1 MEEKKYRLNI
11 DPRILELLGPN
22 LYTNIYYILA
32 ELIANAYDAD
42 ANNVYIISDKDSII
56 VEDDGIGMSYKK
68 KEVDKFLRVAA
79 ISRTND
85 SDSFSS
91 KYHRAKMGRK
101 GVGKLAALSI
111 SENVEIMTVSN
122 GEKSGFILSRHPNEN
137 NELTPIPDADIKFR
151 KISSH
156 GTAIVM
162 KNPQYRLHNTL
173 DAIKHNLTK
182 IFPLVSN
189 DFKIHITIGTQNIEI
204 SDFDKN
210 IMDDL
215 CSIITLGDRFKDLS
229 NLVPSI
235 YPDKKNELIISRPA
249 KEISATLKDNNG
261 DEHEYTVKIEGWI
274 GTYKTTRGRKLK
286 PSDFP
291 DNFISLFANNKMGEF
306 NILPSVGQNK
316 LAEVYVVGQLHAD
329 IFELSELPDMALS
342 NRQGYKSD
350 DERYILVRDYIRNE
364 LLPEVLKQRS
374 IYTDRRKKDKE
385 EQNEKKMLENEKKL
399 KEEVDK
405 FREAAIQTA
414 VKEISKFGNSPTQN
428 NMETAIKNSFN
439 VNAPKLGIK
448 GIVDSQKKK
457 ILISQTEPDKPVAD
471 ILYQMLIYNGIPSE
485 DILYSNCDD
494 EAARIPEGEKIYE
507 YLRKFFVD
515 TYSTQKIYVL
525 FVTSMNTR
533 NSWGAI
539 TEVGAAWITQ
549 IKHKIFNVHPFRPE
563 HPLDDESEWQITNRD
578 DKGDLSLTRKEADKF
593 CVKVENVC
601 KDLGYKNKT
610 RSENISRLGTL
621 IAIV

>member
-1 MEEKKYRLNI
+1 M
-11 DPRILELLGPN
+11 
-22 LYTNIYYILA
+22 
-32 ELIANAYDAD
+32 
-42 ANNVYIISDKDSII
+42 
-56 VEDDGIGMSYKK
+56 
-68 KEVDKFLRVAA
+68 
-79 ISRTND
+79 
-85 SDSFSS
+85 
-91 KYHRAKMGRK
+91 
-101 GVGKLAALSI
+101 
-111 SENVEIMTVSN
+111 
-122 GEKSGFILSRHPNEN
+122 
-137 NELTPIPDADIKFR
+137 
-151 KISSH
+151 
-156 GTAIVM
+156 
-162 KNPQYRLHNTL
+162 
-173 DAIKHNLTK
+173 
-182 IFPLVSN
+182 
-189 DFKIHITIGTQNIEI
+189 
-204 SDFDKN
+204 
-210 IMDDL
+210 
-215 CSIITLGDRFKDLS
+215 
-229 NLVPSI
+229 
-235 YPDKKNELIISRPA
+235 
-249 KEISATLKDNNG
+249 KDNNG
-261 DEHEYTVKIEGWI
+261 DEHQYTVKIEGWI

-316 LAEVYVVGQLHAD
+316 LAEVYVVGQLHVD

-364 LLPEVLKQRS
+364 LLPEVLKQRLT
-374 IYTDRRKKDKE
+374 YTDRRKKDKE
-385 EQNEKKMLENEKKL
+385 KQNEKKMLENEKKL

-414 VKEISKFGNSPTQN
+414 VKEIAKFGNSPTQN

-515 TYSTQKIYVL
+515 TYSAQKIYVL
-525 FVTSMNTR
+525 FVTSQNTR
-533 NSWGAI
+533 NSWGAV
-539 TEVGAAWITQ
+539 TEIGAAWITQ

-593 CVKVENVC
+593 CVKIENVC

-621 IAIV
+621 IAIT

>member
-1 MEEKKYRLNI
+1 MEDKKYRLNI

-182 IFPLVSN
+182 IFPLVSK

-204 SDFDKN
+204 NDFDKN

-229 NLVPSI
+229 DLVPSI
-235 YPDKKNELIISRPA
+235 YPDKKNELIISRSA

-261 DEHEYTVKIEGWI
+261 DEHQYTVKIEGWI

-316 LAEVYVVGQLHAD
+316 LAEVYVVGQLHVD

-364 LLPEVLKQRS
+364 LLPEVLKQRLT
-374 IYTDRRKKDKE
+374 YTDRRKKDKE

-533 NSWGAI
+533 NSWGAV

-593 CVKVENVC
+593 CVKIENVC

-621 IAIV
+621 IAIA